1 MTARASGPLPG
12 GPARPGTG
20 PLRPAAGGMHRQR
33 GSALAGHQYP
43 EPRARGLAGTGLVA
57 DDIYLLG
64 HDDRSGRP
72 LLQPRALGIG
82 LAGALLAD
90 LILAGLIGLRPD
102 NAVVITRETPRDVV
116 ARHRLLRQV
125 AAEPWPQPA
134 RSWLRFLAPTAARDV
149 ALRLEAA
156 GYLERARGRV
166 RWRQGQ
172 WVPVNPD
179 WAFAPMLLVRSALD
193 PTRPLTARAAAL
205 AGLAVRLRAG
215 IPAGEVPDPGRS
227 QHPGRRRPARPRPA
241 GADRPDPGRGG
252 QRRAVAPHLKHPHH
266 LLNQRSGSLIMSTQA
281 VRAPASAMSRALARD
296 RLGMPAVLAFI
307 LAGVAPLTVAAG
319 VIPSAYA
326 TTGLTGIPAAFLAVA
341 VILALFAT
349 GYMAMAR
356 RITNAGAF
364 YAFIARGLGRIPGT
378 AAALV
383 ALAAY
388 SLLQVALYGAFGPAA
403 ASQAAASLGVHA
415 PWWAWALAAWAVIT
429 VLGLLRV
436 DITGKVLG
444 VLTAAEIVVIIAEAI
459 SGLASPAGG
468 HLSFATLS
476 PSALTSAGLGTAG
489 VLAVVAV
496 LGFTGFEQAPVLAEE
511 ARQPRRTIPVTTYLA
526 LGVIGIVYAGSA
538 WAMAARAG
546 QQHVVAAAAAQGPGL
561 LFGLGGGPLPQAAQW
576 LFLTSLFAAMLA
588 FHNCVWRYAFALGR
602 EGVLPAVL
610 EPHGRQQRPG
620 DGVACSERDRAGRDR
635 RFRAG
640 RRPAHAGPVLRPR
653 HDRRVR
659 APAAVRADLR
669 SRSSGSSP
677 ATPGGKPGRR
687 RGAA

>member
-1 MTARASGPLPG
+1 
-12 GPARPGTG
+12 
-20 PLRPAAGGMHRQR
+20 
-33 GSALAGHQYP
+33 
-43 EPRARGLAGTGLVA
+43 
-57 DDIYLLG
+57 
-64 HDDRSGRP
+64 
-72 LLQPRALGIG
+72 
-82 LAGALLAD
+82 
-90 LILAGLIGLRPD
+90 
-102 NAVVITRETPRDVV
+102 
-116 ARHRLLRQV
+116 
-125 AAEPWPQPA
+125 
-134 RSWLRFLAPTAARDV
+134 
-149 ALRLEAA
+149 
-156 GYLERARGRV
+156 
-166 RWRQGQ
+166 
-172 WVPVNPD
+172 
-179 WAFAPMLLVRSALD
+179 
-193 PTRPLTARAAAL
+193 
-205 AGLAVRLRAG
+205 
-215 IPAGEVPDPGRS
+215 
-227 QHPGRRRPARPRPA
+227 
-241 GADRPDPGRGG
+241 
-252 QRRAVAPHLKHPHH
+252 
-266 LLNQRSGSLIMSTQA
+266 
-281 VRAPASAMSRALARD
+281 MSRALARD

-326 TTGLTGIPAAFLAVA
+326 TTGLTGIPAAFLVVA
-341 VILALFAT
+341 VVLALFAT

-436 DITGKVLG
+436 DIAGKVLG
-444 VLTAAEIVVIIAEAI
+444 VLTGAEIVVIIAEAI

-476 PSALTSAGLGTAG
+476 PSALTSAGLGTAA

-526 LGVIGIVYAGSA
+526 LGVIGVVYAGSA
-538 WAMAARAG
+538 WAMAVHAG
-546 QQHVVAAAAAQGPGL
+546 QAHVAAVAAAQGPGL

-602 EGVLPAVL
+602 EGVLPGILSRTGASNIPVTASLAQSATGLAVIAGFALAGAQPMQDLFFDLGTTGGFGLLLLYALTSAAVIGFFARNPGREAGETAWGRLIAPALAFVLLTGIAVL
-610 EPHGRQQRPG
+610 AVTHYATLLGVPPG
-620 DGVACSERDRAGRDR
+620 SAAAWALPAGYAVVAAAGLAWGVVLKV
-635 RFRAG
+635 
-640 RRPAHAGPVLRPR
+640 RRPEVYQAIGLGAHAAAARAAGASGTRP
-653 HDRRVR
+653 
-659 APAAVRADLR
+659 
-669 SRSSGSSP
+669 
-677 ATPGGKPGRR
+677 
-687 RGAA
+687 

>member
-1 MTARASGPLPG
+1 
-12 GPARPGTG
+12 
-20 PLRPAAGGMHRQR
+20 
-33 GSALAGHQYP
+33 
-43 EPRARGLAGTGLVA
+43 
-57 DDIYLLG
+57 
-64 HDDRSGRP
+64 
-72 LLQPRALGIG
+72 
-82 LAGALLAD
+82 
-90 LILAGLIGLRPD
+90 
-102 NAVVITRETPRDVV
+102 
-116 ARHRLLRQV
+116 
-125 AAEPWPQPA
+125 
-134 RSWLRFLAPTAARDV
+134 
-149 ALRLEAA
+149 
-156 GYLERARGRV
+156 
-166 RWRQGQ
+166 
-172 WVPVNPD
+172 
-179 WAFAPMLLVRSALD
+179 
-193 PTRPLTARAAAL
+193 
-205 AGLAVRLRAG
+205 
-215 IPAGEVPDPGRS
+215 
-227 QHPGRRRPARPRPA
+227 
-241 GADRPDPGRGG
+241 
-252 QRRAVAPHLKHPHH
+252 
-266 LLNQRSGSLIMSTQA
+266 MSTRT

-326 TTGLTGIPAAFLAVA
+326 TTGLTGIPAAFLVVA

-403 ASQAAASLGVHA
+403 AAQAAARLGIHA
-415 PWWAWALAAWAVIT
+415 PWWAWALGAWAVIT

-511 ARQPRRTIPVTTYLA
+511 TRQPRRTIPVTTYLA
-526 LGVIGIVYAGSA
+526 LAVIGVVYAGTA
-538 WAMAARAG
+538 WAMAAHAG
-546 QQHVVAAAAAQGPGL
+546 TGHVAAAAAAQGPGL
-561 LFGLGGGPLPQAAQW
+561 LFGLGGGPLPRAAQW

-588 FHNCVWRYAFALGR
+588 FHNVTWRYIFALGR
-602 EGVLPAVL
+602 EGVLPAALGRTGRNNIPVTASLAQSATGLAVICGFALAGAQPMQDLFFDLGTTGGLGLLLLYALTSAAVIGYFARNPGIETAWARLIAPALAAVL
-610 EPHGRQQRPG
+610 LTGIAVLAILHYSTLLGVVPG
-620 DGVACSERDRAGRDR
+620 SAAAWALPAGYGVIAAAGLAWALILRT
-635 RFRAG
+635 
-640 RRPAHAGPVLRPR
+640 RRPDVYQAIGLGAHAASIQAR
-653 HDRRVR
+653 
-659 APAAVRADLR
+659 
-669 SRSSGSSP
+669 
-677 ATPGGKPGRR
+677 TPGTRP
-687 RGAA
+687 